1 MGESKLDGKCG
12 CDAKVVRVPCRDSP
26 LSDRSSIGS
35 LSVRRAGNLT
45 DRTLD
50 AADIFLFY
58 SGEFRLSGG
67 KQGKSVERILSAE
80 GPTSVHVRC
89 TRKSADSRR

>member
-12 CDAKVVRVPCRDSP
+12 CDAKVLRVPCRDSP
-26 LSDRSSIGS
+26 FSNRSSIGL
-35 LSVRRAGNLT
+35 LSVRRAGDLT
-45 DRTLD
+45 DSTLD
-50 AADIFLFY
+50 AANIFLFY

-89 TRKSADSRR
+89 IRKSADSRR